1 MTEFKDT
8 QQQLSK
14 FRLRVAAAGLFVFVC
29 FGLIGF
35 RFLYLQVWN
44 HSKYSLQADENRI
57 SVAPIVPNRGIITD
71 RNGVVL
77 AKNYSAYTLE
87 ITPSKLTDTLDNTID
102 QLSTVI
108 PIDQRDRRRFKKLLE
123 DSKNFESLP
132 IRTRLTDDEVAR
144 FTAQRFRF
152 PGVEVR
158 ARLFRQYPLGP
169 TAAHVIGYIGRISQ
183 RDQDRIDDL
192 SDKNDSDPEHY
203 DPRLDANNY
212 NGTDYIGKIG
222 VEQSYETELH
232 GLTGFEEVE
241 VTAGGRPVR
250 TLSRTQA
257 TPGNNLV
264 LSLDIGLQQVA
275 EQAFAGKRG
284 ALVAIEPST
293 GDILAFVSAPS
304 FDPNSFVDGIDQ
316 QTWDEL
322 NNSPD
327 HPLLNRPLHGTYPPG
342 STYKPFM
349 ALAALTLHKRT
360 PGWGFS
366 DPGYYMFGGHR
377 FNNDVRSGQGWVDM
391 NRAIMVSNDTY
402 FFMLAHDLGVDNIA
416 NFMKP
421 LGFGQLTGIDIAGE
435 ARGILPST
443 EWKRKA
449 YRRPEQQRWYEGETI
464 SLGIGQGYNS
474 FTILQLAHATATLAD
489 NGILMKPHLVKE
501 IENPI
506 TKAQHLTVPSESGRL
521 DVKQSDIDVVKRGM
535 ENVTMNP
542 SGTAY
547 QVFKNAPYTSAGK
560 TGTAQVFSLQG
571 NKYQAHALAERLRD
585 HALFIAFAP
594 AEKPQIAVA
603 LIVENGGWG
612 AQSAGPIARRVL
624 DYWMVDRLKPGVE
637 QAAVAA
643 AASATEDASAPQ
655 IGTAPGAASAGVPAS
670 APASA
675 APASAASGAAAASA
689 AAGASAGSAVAP
701 AAAPTPV
708 KVAAGFTPLPVPV
721 TAPPPAP
728 ASAASDAAA
737 SNAAAENAA
746 SSANAP
752 RAASSA
758 KNGKAANTKS
768 RVNAAAQVSPDAP
781 DTTDAVDGGTAN
793 NAARPE
799 AASLPRHFGPGPH
812 RQRRPANAAAATL
825 APPPKPATG
834 GIDE

>member
-1 MTEFKDT
+1 MTEIKNT
-8 QQQLSK
+8 EQQLSK

-29 FGLIGF
+29 FGLIGL
-35 RFLYLQVWN
+35 RFLYLQVW
-44 HSKYSLQADENRI
+44 HFSKYSLQANENRI

-71 RNGVVL
+71 RNGIVL

-87 ITPSKLTDTLDNTID
+87 ITPSKINGTLDEVID
-102 QLSTVI
+102 ALSQVI
-108 PIDQRDRRRFKKLLE
+108 PIDSRDRRRFKKLLE

-132 IRTRLTDDEVAR
+132 IRTRLTDEEVAK

-158 ARLFRQYPLGP
+158 ARLFRQYPLGT

-183 RDQDRIDDL
+183 RDQERIDDA
-192 SDKNDSDPEHY
+192 SDANDANSDHY

-212 NGTDYIGKIG
+212 KGTDYVGKIG

-250 TLSRTQA
+250 TMSRTQA

-293 GDILAFVSAPS
+293 GDVLAFVSAPS

-316 QTWDEL
+316 QTWDAL

-360 PGWGFS
+360 PGWGFQ
-366 DPGYYMFGGHR
+366 DPGYFTFGGHTFR
-377 FNNDVRSGQGWVDM
+377 NDVRSGQGWVDM
-391 NRAIMVSNDTY
+391 NRAIVVSNDTY
-402 FFMLAHDLGVDNIA
+402 FYMLARDLGVNA
-416 NFMKP
+416 MAGFMKP
-421 LGFGQLTGIDIAGE
+421 WGFGQITGIDIAGE

-449 YRRPEQQRWYEGETI
+449 YRKPEQQRWYEGETI

-474 FTILQLAHATATLAD
+474 FTILQLAHATATLAN
-489 NGILMKPHLVKE
+489 NGVVMKPHLVRDV
-501 IENPI
+501 ENPI
-506 TKAQHLTVPSESGRL
+506 SKAIRPVVRDPSDKIAVR
-521 DVKQSDIDVVKRGM
+521 QQDIDVIKRAMGGV
-535 ENVTMNP
+535 VTN
-542 SGTAY
+542 GTAAK
-547 QVFKNAPYTSAGK
+547 VFAGASYLAAGK
-560 TGTAQVFSLQG
+560 TGTAQVYSLQG
-571 NKYQAHALAERLRD
+571 ANYHGHATAEHLRD

-594 AEKPQIAVA
+594 AENPKIALA

-612 AQSAGPIARRVL
+612 AEAAGPIARKVL
-624 DYWMVDRLKPGVE
+624 DYYLVDRMKPGAE
-637 QAAVAA
+637 AAAVAA
-643 AASATEDASAPQ
+643 AASATEDAGLPVIGGTQPPAAAALPASVANQSPAFSPSAASNPDV
-655 IGTAPGAASAGVPAS
+655 AKAASAPALPAGRPAS
-670 APASA
+670 APAAALPASA
-675 APASAASGAAAASA
+675 APARKRGQKS
-689 AAGASAGSAVAP
+689 
-701 AAAPTPV
+701 APTEP
-708 KVAAGFTPLPVPV
+708 TPTMVRG
-721 TAPPPAP
+721 
-728 ASAASDAAA
+728 
-737 SNAAAENAA
+737 NAENGVRTF
-746 SSANAP
+746 AP
-752 RAASSA
+752 
-758 KNGKAANTKS
+758 
-768 RVNAAAQVSPDAP
+768 
-781 DTTDAVDGGTAN
+781 
-793 NAARPE
+793 
-799 AASLPRHFGPGPH
+799 
-812 RQRRPANAAAATL
+812 
-825 APPPKPATG
+825 TG

>member
-1 MTEFKDT
+1 MAAEFKDT

-14 FRLRVAAAGLFVFVC
+14 FRVRVAAAGLFVFVC
-29 FGLIGF
+29 FGLIVF
-35 RFLYLQVWN
+35 RFLFLQVW
-44 HSKYSLQADENRI
+44 HYSKYSLQADENRI

-87 ITPSKLTDTLDNTID
+87 ITPSKLNDTLDNVID
-102 QLSTVI
+102 NLATVI
-108 PIDQRDRRRFKKLLE
+108 SIDARDRRRFKKLQE

-158 ARLFRQYPLGP
+158 ARLFRQYPLGE

-183 RDQDRIDDL
+183 RDQDRIDEA
-192 SDKNDSDPEHY
+192 SDQNDSDPDHY

-212 NGTDYIGKIG
+212 KGTDYIGKIG

-232 GLTGFEEVE
+232 GQTGFEEVE

-284 ALVAIEPST
+284 ALVAIEPAT
-293 GDILAFVSAPS
+293 GDVLAFVSAPS

-316 QTWDEL
+316 QTWDDL

-360 PGWGFS
+360 PSWGFQ
-366 DPGYYMFGGHR
+366 DPGYYTFGNHTFR
-377 FNNDVRSGQGWVDM
+377 NDVRAGQGWVDM
-391 NRAIMVSNDTY
+391 NRAIVVSNDTY
-402 FFMLAHDLGVDNIA
+402 FFMLAHDLGVNNIA

-421 LGFGQLTGIDIAGE
+421 WGFGQITGIDIAGE
-435 ARGILPST
+435 AKGILPST

-449 YRRPEQQRWYEGETI
+449 YRKPEQQRWYEGETI

-474 FTILQLAHATATLAD
+474 FTILQLAHAVATLAN
-489 NGILMKPHLVKE
+489 NGVLLKPHLVKE

-506 TKAQHLTVPSESGRL
+506 TKDTRLTVPKDDGRIN
-521 DVKQSDIDVVKRGM
+521 VAQSDIDVVKRAMVGV
-535 ENVTMNP
+535 VTN
-542 SGTAY
+542 GTASK
-547 QVFKNAPYTSAGK
+547 VFIGAPYQAAGK
-560 TGTAQVFSLQG
+560 TGTAQVYSLQG
-571 NKYQAHALAERLRD
+571 ANYKGHAIPENLRD

-594 AEKPQIAVA
+594 AENPKIALA

-612 AQSAGPIARRVL
+612 AEVAGPIARRVL
-624 DYWMVDRLKPGVE
+624 DYYLVDRQKPGAAA
-637 QAAVAA
+637 AAVAA
-643 AASATEDASAPQ
+643 AASATTESSAPV
-655 IGTAPGAASAGVPAS
+655 IG
-670 APASA
+670 
-675 APASAASGAAAASA
+675 
-689 AAGASAGSAVAP
+689 
-701 AAAPTPV
+701 AAPTAVEITQPAS
-708 KVAAGFTPLPVPV
+708 VAAGFTALPMPG
-721 TAPPPAP
+721 
-728 ASAASDAAA
+728 AA
-737 SNAAAENAA
+737 SNAAAASAPAAA
-746 SSANAP
+746 SEAAPTAPPGPVVATPGTKGAVSGANAGTTARATTGAGNAVAATNDASAPVVATTMLADPASAPTKTFVP
-752 RAASSA
+752 RKSGPHHPRPASDSVP
-758 KNGKAANTKS
+758 T
-768 RVNAAAQVSPDAP
+768 AAAPSRDDSIHPTSPRQPVS
-781 DTTDAVDGGTAN
+781 
-793 NAARPE
+793 
-799 AASLPRHFGPGPH
+799 
-812 RQRRPANAAAATL
+812 
-825 APPPKPATG
+825 G

>member
-8 QQQLSK
+8 QQQLTK

-35 RFLYLQVWN
+35 RFLFLQVW
-44 HSKYSLQADENRI
+44 HYSKYSLQADENRI

-87 ITPSKLTDTLDNTID
+87 ITPSKLNDSLENVIDNLATVVSID
-102 QLSTVI
+102 A
-108 PIDQRDRRRFKKLLE
+108 RDRRRFKKLQE

-183 RDQDRIDDL
+183 RDQDRIDDA
-192 SDKNDSDPEHY
+192 SDQNDSDPDHY

-212 NGTDYIGKIG
+212 KGTDYIGKIG

-232 GLTGFEEVE
+232 GQTGFEEVE

-275 EQAFAGKRG
+275 EQAFAGRRG
-284 ALVAIEPST
+284 ALVAIEPAT
-293 GDILAFVSAPS
+293 GDVLAFVSAPS

-316 QTWDEL
+316 QTWDDL

-360 PGWGFS
+360 PGWGFQ
-366 DPGYYMFGGHR
+366 DPGSYTFGGHTFR
-377 FNNDVRSGQGWVDM
+377 NDVRSGQGWVDM
-391 NRAIMVSNDTY
+391 NRAIVVSNDTY
-402 FFMLAHDLGVDNIA
+402 FYMLAHDLGVNNIA

-421 LGFGQLTGIDIAGE
+421 WGFGQITGIDISGE

-443 EWKRKA
+443 DWKRKA
-449 YRRPEQQRWYEGETI
+449 YRKPEQQRWYEGETI

-474 FTILQLAHATATLAD
+474 FTILQLAHATATLAN
-489 NGILMKPHLVKE
+489 NGVVMKPHLVRD

-506 TKAQHLTVPSESGRL
+506 TKDTRAVVRDPS
-521 DVKQSDIDVVKRGM
+521 DKIAVKQSDIDIIKRAMEGVVT
-535 ENVTMNP
+535 N
-542 SGTAY
+542 GTASKLFIGAQY
-547 QVFKNAPYTSAGK
+547 QAAGK
-560 TGTAQVFSLQG
+560 TGTAQVYSLQG
-571 NKYQAHALAERLRD
+571 ANYKGHAVAEHLRD

-594 AEKPQIAVA
+594 AEHPKIALA

-612 AQSAGPIARRVL
+612 AESAGPIARKVL
-624 DYWMVDRLKPGVE
+624 DYYLVGKNKPGI
-637 QAAVAA
+637 QAAAVAA
-643 AASATEDASAPQ
+643 AASATQDASAPEV
-655 IGTAPGAASAGVPAS
+655 GD
-670 APASA
+670 
-675 APASAASGAAAASA
+675 
-689 AAGASAGSAVAP
+689 
-701 AAAPTPV
+701 APTPQEAAQPV
-708 KVAAGFTPLPVPV
+708 KVAAGFTALPIPG
-721 TAPPPAP
+721 A
-728 ASAASDAAA
+728 ASAAHAASAPAAA
-737 SNAAAENAA
+737 SAATTTGASAAVAA
-746 SSANAP
+746 STSVATKKPAP
-752 RAASSA
+752 RKSGAPHQPRPASEPA
-758 KNGKAANTKS
+758 PIAVAPS
-768 RVNAAAQVSPDAP
+768 RD
-781 DTTDAVDGGTAN
+781 DAVQAT
-793 NAARPE
+793 
-799 AASLPRHFGPGPH
+799 SPRQPV
-812 RQRRPANAAAATL
+812 A
-825 APPPKPATG
+825 G

>member
-1 MTEFKDT
+1 MTEIKNT
-8 QQQLSK
+8 EQQLSK

-29 FGLIGF
+29 FGLIGL
-35 RFLYLQVWN
+35 RFLYLQVW
-44 HSKYSLQADENRI
+44 HFSKYSLQANENRI

-87 ITPSKLTDTLDNTID
+87 ITRSKINGTLDETID
-102 QLSTVI
+102 ELSQVI
-108 PIDQRDRRRFKKLLE
+108 PIDARDRRRFKKLLE

-132 IRTRLTDDEVAR
+132 IRTRLTDEEVAK

-158 ARLFRQYPLGP
+158 ARLFRQYPLGT

-183 RDQDRIDDL
+183 RDQERIDDA
-192 SDKNDSDPEHY
+192 SDANDESSDHY

-212 NGTDYIGKIG
+212 KGTDYVGKIG

-250 TLSRTQA
+250 TMSRTQA
-257 TPGNNLV
+257 TPGNNLQ

-293 GDILAFVSAPS
+293 GDVLAFVSAPS

-316 QTWDEL
+316 QTWDAL

-360 PGWGFS
+360 PGWGFQ
-366 DPGYYMFGGHR
+366 DPGYFTFGGHTFR
-377 FNNDVRSGQGWVDM
+377 NDVRSGQGWVDM
-391 NRAIMVSNDTY
+391 NRAIVVSNDTY
-402 FFMLAHDLGVDNIA
+402 FYMLARDLGVNA
-416 NFMKP
+416 MAGFMKP
-421 LGFGQLTGIDIAGE
+421 WGFGQITGIDIAGE

-449 YRRPEQQRWYEGETI
+449 YRKPEQQRWYEGETI

-474 FTILQLAHATATLAD
+474 FTILQLAHATATLAN
-489 NGILMKPHLVKE
+489 NGVVMKPHLVRD

-506 TKAQHLTVPSESGRL
+506 SKATRPVVRDPSDKIAVQQK
-521 DVKQSDIDVVKRGM
+521 DVDFIKRAMEGVVT
-535 ENVTMNP
+535 N
-542 SGTAY
+542 GTAAK
-547 QVFKNAPYTSAGK
+547 VFAGAPYLAAGK
-560 TGTAQVFSLQG
+560 TGTAQVYSLQG
-571 NKYQAHALAERLRD
+571 ANYKGHALAEHLRD

-594 AEKPQIAVA
+594 AEQPKIALA

-612 AQSAGPIARRVL
+612 AESAGPIARKVL
-624 DYWMVDRLKPGVE
+624 DYYLVDRLKPGAE
-637 QAAVAA
+637 AAAVAA
-643 AASATEDASAPQ
+643 AASATTDAGLPTIGGTQPPAAIALPASVANSSPAFSPQAASNPAVAKAASAP
-655 IGTAPGAASAGVPAS
+655 ALPAS
-670 APASA
+670 APKTS
-675 APASAASGAAAASA
+675 
-689 AAGASAGSAVAP
+689 
-701 AAAPTPV
+701 
-708 KVAAGFTPLPVPV
+708 K
-721 TAPPPAP
+721 
-728 ASAASDAAA
+728 
-737 SNAAAENAA
+737 
-746 SSANAP
+746 P
-752 RAASSA
+752 RAASA
-758 KNGKAANTKS
+758 TP
-768 RVNAAAQVSPDAP
+768 AAALPASAP
-781 DTTDAVDGGTAN
+781 GRTPAPKKRPTEPTPSMVRGNENDGV
-793 NAARPE
+793 RV
-799 AASLPRHFGPGPH
+799 
-812 RQRRPANAAAATL
+812 L
-825 APPPKPATG
+825 APSG

>member
-1 MTEFKDT
+1 MAAEFKDT

-29 FGLIGF
+29 FGLIVF
-35 RFLYLQVWN
+35 RFLFLQVW
-44 HSKYSLQADENRI
+44 HYSKYSLQADENRI
-57 SVAPIVPNRGIITD
+57 SVAPIVPNRGVITD

-87 ITPSKLTDTLDNTID
+87 ITPSKLNDTLDNVID
-102 QLSTVI
+102 NLATVI
-108 PIDQRDRRRFKKLLE
+108 SIDARDRRRFKKLQE

-183 RDQDRIDDL
+183 HDQDKIDEV
-192 SDKNDSDPEHY
+192 SDQNDSDPDHY

-212 NGTDYIGKIG
+212 KGTDYIGKIG

-232 GLTGFEEVE
+232 GQTGFEEVE

-257 TPGNNLV
+257 TPGNNVV

-293 GDILAFVSAPS
+293 GDVLAFVSAPS

-316 QTWDEL
+316 QTWDDL

-349 ALAALTLHKRT
+349 ALAALALHKRT
-360 PGWGFS
+360 PSWGFQ
-366 DPGYYMFGGHR
+366 DPGYYTFGNHTFR
-377 FNNDVRSGQGWVDM
+377 NDVRSGQGWIDL
-391 NRAIMVSNDTY
+391 NRAIVVSNDTY
-402 FFMLAHDLGVDNIA
+402 FFMLAHDLGVNAIA

-421 LGFGQLTGIDIAGE
+421 WGFGQITGIDIAGE
-435 ARGILPST
+435 AKGILPST

-449 YRRPEQQRWYEGETI
+449 YHKPEQQRWYEGETI

-474 FTILQLAHATATLAD
+474 FTILQLAHAVATLAN
-489 NGILMKPHLVKE
+489 NGVVLKPHLAKE

-506 TKAQHLTVPSESGRL
+506 TKDSRLTVPKDDGRI
-521 DVKQSDIDVVKRGM
+521 DVPQTDIDIVKRAMVGVV
-535 ENVTMNP
+535 N
-542 SGTAY
+542 SGTAAK
-547 QVFKNAPYTSAGK
+547 VFIGAPYQAAGK
-560 TGTAQVFSLQG
+560 TGTAQVYSLQG
-571 NKYQAHALAERLRD
+571 ANYKGHAIPERLRD

-594 AEKPQIAVA
+594 ADNPKIALA

-612 AQSAGPIARRVL
+612 AEVAGPIARRVL
-624 DYWMVDRLKPGVE
+624 DYYLLDRQKPGAE
-637 QAAVAA
+637 AAAVAA
-643 AASATEDASAPQ
+643 AASATQDASAPV
-655 IGTAPGAASAGVPAS
+655 IGAPPAASGAS
-670 APASA
+670 AASPASA
-675 APASAASGAAAASA
+675 APAVPAAPMASAVEVSQPVTIAAGFTALPMPGASSPAAASA
-689 AAGASAGSAVAP
+689 ASGVVPASPASGGASVLPAAPVGPTVVAP
-701 AAAPTPV
+701 AAS
-708 KVAAGFTPLPVPV
+708 AAA
-721 TAPPPAP
+721 TATP
-728 ASAASDAAA
+728 ASAPAKALTSRKSAPHRPRPASEPGPTAAA
-737 SNAAAENAA
+737 PSRDDSIQPA
-746 SSANAP
+746 SP
-752 RAASSA
+752 R
-758 KNGKAANTKS
+758 
-768 RVNAAAQVSPDAP
+768 QPVS
-781 DTTDAVDGGTAN
+781 
-793 NAARPE
+793 
-799 AASLPRHFGPGPH
+799 
-812 RQRRPANAAAATL
+812 
-825 APPPKPATG
+825 G

>member
-8 QQQLSK
+8 QQQLTK
-14 FRLRVAAAGLFVFVC
+14 YRLRVAAAGLFVFVC
-29 FGLIGF
+29 FGLIAF

-108 PIDQRDRRRFKKLLE
+108 PIDARDRRRFKKLLE

-183 RDQDRIDDL
+183 RDQERIDDL

-264 LSLDIGLQQVA
+264 LSIDIGLQQVA

-402 FFMLAHDLGVDNIA
+402 FFMLAHDLGVDAIA

-449 YRRPEQQRWYEGETI
+449 YRKPEQQRWYEGETI

-489 NGILMKPHLVKE
+489 NGVLMKPHLVKE

-506 TKAQHLTVPSESGRL
+506 TKEEHLTVPSESGRL
-521 DVKQSDIDVVKRGM
+521 DVKQADIDVVKRGM

-547 QVFKNAPYTSAGK
+547 KLFQTAPYTSAGK
-560 TGTAQVFSLQG
+560 TGTAQVYSLQG
-571 NKYQAHALAERLRD
+571 AKYQAHAVAEHLRD
-585 HALFIAFAP
+585 HALFTAFAP
-594 AEKPQIAVA
+594 VDKPQIALA

-624 DYWMVDRLKPGVE
+624 DYWLVDRLKPGAQ

-643 AASATEDASAPQ
+643 AASATQDASAPV
-655 IGTAPGAASAGVPAS
+655 IGEPPQAASA
-670 APASA
+670 A
-675 APASAASGAAAASA
+675 APASAASASA
-689 AAGASAGSAVAP
+689 ASGAPAGAAP
-701 AAAPTPV
+701 APQPMV
-708 KVAAGFTPLPVPV
+708 KVAAGFTPLPIPG
-721 TAPPPAP
+721 A
-728 ASAASDAAA
+728 ASAAEAASAAA
-737 SNAAAENAA
+737 SAAEAASAPNATPTAPSNAAPGNA
-746 SSANAP
+746 
-752 RAASSA
+752 
-758 KNGKAANTKS
+758 KAAKPGQPH
-768 RVNAAAQVSPDAP
+768 AALEAP
-781 DTTDAVDGGTAN
+781 TDAVNGDTSVAGDDTPAQ
-793 NAARPE
+793 RPA

-812 RQRRPANAAAATL
+812 RPRRPASAPEAATL

>member
-1 MTEFKDT
+1 MAAEFKDT

-29 FGLIGF
+29 FGLIVF
-35 RFLYLQVWN
+35 RFLFLQVW
-44 HSKYSLQADENRI
+44 HYSKYSLQADENRI

-87 ITPSKLTDTLDNTID
+87 ITPSKLNDTLDNVIDNLATVITID
-102 QLSTVI
+102 A
-108 PIDQRDRRRFKKLLE
+108 RDRRNFKKLQE

-158 ARLFRQYPLGP
+158 ARLFRQYPLGA

-183 RDQDRIDDL
+183 RDQDRIDEA
-192 SDKNDSDPEHY
+192 SDENDKDPDHY

-212 NGTDYIGKIG
+212 KGTDYIGKIG

-232 GLTGFEEVE
+232 GQTGFEEVE

-284 ALVAIEPST
+284 ALVAIEPAT
-293 GDILAFVSAPS
+293 GDVLAFVSAPS

-316 QTWDEL
+316 QTWDDL

-360 PGWGFS
+360 PSWGFQ
-366 DPGYYMFGGHR
+366 DPGSYTFGGHTFR
-377 FNNDVRSGQGWVDM
+377 NDVRSGQGWIDL
-391 NRAIMVSNDTY
+391 NRAIVVSNDTY
-402 FFMLAHDLGVDNIA
+402 FFMLAHDLGVNAIA
-416 NFMKP
+416 GFMKP
-421 LGFGQLTGIDIAGE
+421 WGFGQITGIDIAGE
-435 ARGILPST
+435 AKGILPST

-449 YRRPEQQRWYEGETI
+449 YRKPEQQRWYEGETI

-474 FTILQLAHATATLAD
+474 FTILQLAHAVATLAN
-489 NGILMKPHLVKE
+489 NGVVLKPHLVKE
-501 IENPI
+501 VENPI
-506 TKAQHLTVPSESGRL
+506 SKDTRLTVPKDDGRIN
-521 DVKQSDIDVVKRGM
+521 VPQADIDIVKRAMVGV
-535 ENVTMNP
+535 VT
-542 SGTAY
+542 SGTASK
-547 QVFKNAPYTSAGK
+547 VFIGAPYQAAGK
-560 TGTAQVFSLQG
+560 TGTAQVYSLQG
-571 NKYQAHALAERLRD
+571 ANYKGHAIPENLRD

-594 AEKPQIAVA
+594 ADNPKIALA

-612 AQSAGPIARRVL
+612 AEVAGPIARHVL
-624 DYWMVDRLKPGVE
+624 DYYLIDRQKPGAE
-637 QAAVAA
+637 AAAVAA
-643 AASATEDASAPQ
+643 AASATADASAPV
-655 IGTAPGAASAGVPAS
+655 IG
-670 APASA
+670 
-675 APASAASGAAAASA
+675 
-689 AAGASAGSAVAP
+689 
-701 AAAPTPV
+701 AAPTSVEIMQPAS
-708 KVAAGFTPLPVPV
+708 VAAGFTPLPIPGAASNAAGAS
-721 TAPPPAP
+721 APSA
-728 ASAASDAAA
+728 ASAASDVAPAAPGGPVVATPTDKERAKPVAATAADASAPFVATKMLDDPASAPAKTPVPRKSGPRHPRPASDPAPSAAA
-737 SNAAAENAA
+737 PSRDD
-746 SSANAP
+746 SIQPTSP
-752 RAASSA
+752 RQPVA
-758 KNGKAANTKS
+758 
-768 RVNAAAQVSPDAP
+768 
-781 DTTDAVDGGTAN
+781 
-793 NAARPE
+793 
-799 AASLPRHFGPGPH
+799 
-812 RQRRPANAAAATL
+812 
-825 APPPKPATG
+825 G

>member
-8 QQQLSK
+8 QQQLTK
-14 FRLRVAAAGLFVFVC
+14 FRLRVAAAGVFVFVC
-29 FGLIGF
+29 FGLIAF
-35 RFLYLQVWN
+35 RFLWLQVWN
-44 HSKYSLQADENRI
+44 HNKYSLQADENRI

-102 QLSTVI
+102 ELSTVI
-108 PIDQRDRRRFKKLLE
+108 PIDARDRRRFKKLLE

-132 IRTRLTDDEVAR
+132 IRTRLTDEEVSR

-158 ARLFRQYPLGP
+158 ARLFRQYPLGT

-183 RDQDRIDDL
+183 RDQERIDDM
-192 SDKNDSDPEHY
+192 SDKNDEDPEHY
-203 DPRLDANNY
+203 DPRVDANNY
-212 NGTDYIGKIG
+212 KGTDYIGKIG

-250 TLSRTQA
+250 TLKRTQA

-316 QTWDEL
+316 QTWDAL

-366 DPGYYMFGGHR
+366 DPGFYMFGGHR

-391 NRAIMVSNDTY
+391 NKAIMVSNDTY

-521 DVKQSDIDVVKRGM
+521 NVKQSDIDVVKRGM
-535 ENVTMNP
+535 EGVTMNP

-547 QVFKNAPYTSAGK
+547 AVFRNAPYTSAGK

-571 NKYQAHALAERLRD
+571 GKYQAHALAEHLRD

-624 DYWMVDRLKPGVE
+624 DYWLVDRLKPGVE
-637 QAAVAA
+637 QAAVAD
-643 AASATEDASAPQ
+643 AASATQDASAPT
-655 IGTAPGAASAGVPAS
+655 IGGAPQASSVGAGTP
-670 APASA
+670 
-675 APASAASGAAAASA
+675 
-689 AAGASAGSAVAP
+689 
-701 AAAPTPV
+701 PV
-708 KVAAGFTPLPVPV
+708 KVAAGFTPLPIPG
-721 TAPPPAP
+721 A
-728 ASAASDAAA
+728 ASAASAAAA
-737 SNAAAENAA
+737 SAAAAA
-746 SSANAP
+746 SEAAAATATSGASAATVPGAAPARAGAARPASASAREKTHKASAEPPAPEAP
-752 RAASSA
+752 RGTNAVNGGTTTATPGTAASDDE
-758 KNGKAANTKS
+758 
-768 RVNAAAQVSPDAP
+768 AAAQ
-781 DTTDAVDGGTAN
+781 
-793 NAARPE
+793 RPA
-799 AASLPRHFGPGPH
+799 AASLPRRFGPGPH
-812 RQRRPANAAAATL
+812 RPRRPASAPDAATL
-825 APPPKPATG
+825 APPPRPATG

>member
-35 RFLYLQVWN
+35 RFLFLQVW
-44 HSKYSLQADENRI
+44 HYSKYSLQADENRI

-87 ITPSKLTDTLDNTID
+87 ITPSKLNDSLENVIDNLATVVSID
-102 QLSTVI
+102 A
-108 PIDQRDRRRFKKLLE
+108 RDRRRFKKLQE

-183 RDQDRIDDL
+183 RDQERIDDA
-192 SDKNDSDPEHY
+192 SDQNDSDPDHY

-212 NGTDYIGKIG
+212 KGTDYIGKIG

-232 GLTGFEEVE
+232 GQTGFEEVE

-275 EQAFAGKRG
+275 EQAFAGRRG

-293 GDILAFVSAPS
+293 GDVLAFVSAPS

-316 QTWDEL
+316 QTWDDL

-360 PGWGFS
+360 PGWGFQ
-366 DPGYYMFGGHR
+366 DPGSYTFGGHTFR
-377 FNNDVRSGQGWVDM
+377 NDVRSGQGWVDM
-391 NRAIMVSNDTY
+391 NRAIVVSNDTY
-402 FFMLAHDLGVDNIA
+402 FYMLAHDLGVNNIA

-421 LGFGQLTGIDIAGE
+421 WGFGQITGIDIAGE
-435 ARGILPST
+435 AKGILPST

-449 YRRPEQQRWYEGETI
+449 YRKPEQQKWYEGETI

-474 FTILQLAHATATLAD
+474 FTILQLAHAVATLAN
-489 NGILMKPHLVKE
+489 NGVVMKPHLVRD

-506 TKAQHLTVPSESGRL
+506 TKDTRAVVRAPSDKI
-521 DVKQSDIDVVKRGM
+521 DVKQSDIDVIKRAM
-535 ENVTMNP
+535 EGVITN
-542 SGTAY
+542 GTASKLFIGAQY
-547 QVFKNAPYTSAGK
+547 QAAGK
-560 TGTAQVFSLQG
+560 TGTAQVYSLQG
-571 NKYQAHALAERLRD
+571 ANYKGHAIAEHLRD

-594 AEKPQIAVA
+594 VEQPKIALA

-612 AQSAGPIARRVL
+612 AEAAGPIARRVL
-624 DYWMVDRLKPGVE
+624 DYYLVDRNKPGVQ
-637 QAAVAA
+637 QAAIVA
-643 AASATEDASAPQ
+643 AASATEATSEPVIGAPPEPVAANGQLQPIAVAAGFTALPMPAGAVKPQAASAPD
-655 IGTAPGAASAGVPAS
+655 
-670 APASA
+670 
-675 APASAASGAAAASA
+675 AASGVAASDTAAASTPVAASA
-689 AAGASAGSAVAP
+689 AAAPRVASGAKSA
-701 AAAPTPV
+701 
-708 KVAAGFTPLPVPV
+708 KAGK
-721 TAPPPAP
+721 TA
-728 ASAASDAAA
+728 
-737 SNAAAENAA
+737 
-746 SSANAP
+746 
-752 RAASSA
+752 RAASSTE
-758 KNGKAANTKS
+758 AAT
-768 RVNAAAQVSPDAP
+768 AAAPVKASDA
-781 DTTDAVDGGTAN
+781 
-793 NAARPE
+793 
-799 AASLPRHFGPGPH
+799 
-812 RQRRPANAAAATL
+812 QRPAPRKNRPASAPVVA
-825 APPPKPATG
+825 APPRQNETQNVPRGPVTG

>member
-1 MTEFKDT
+1 
-8 QQQLSK
+8 
-14 FRLRVAAAGLFVFVC
+14 VFVC

-35 RFLYLQVWN
+35 RFLFLQVW
-44 HSKYSLQADENRI
+44 HYSKYSLQADENRI

-87 ITPSKLTDTLDNTID
+87 LTPSKLNDSLENVIDNLATVVSID
-102 QLSTVI
+102 A
-108 PIDQRDRRRFKKLLE
+108 RDRRRFKKLQE

-183 RDQDRIDDL
+183 HDQDRIDDA
-192 SDKNDSDPEHY
+192 SDQNDSDPDHY

-212 NGTDYIGKIG
+212 KGTDYIGKIG

-232 GLTGFEEVE
+232 GQTGFEEVE

-275 EQAFAGKRG
+275 EQAFAGRRG

-293 GDILAFVSAPS
+293 GDVLAFVSAPS

-360 PGWGFS
+360 PSWGFQ
-366 DPGYYMFGGHR
+366 DPGSYTFGGHTFR
-377 FNNDVRSGQGWVDM
+377 NDVRSGQGWIDM
-391 NRAIMVSNDTY
+391 NRAIVVSNDTY
-402 FFMLAHDLGVDNIA
+402 FYMLAHDLGVNNIA

-421 LGFGQLTGIDIAGE
+421 WGFGQITGIDISGE

-449 YRRPEQQRWYEGETI
+449 YRKPEQQRWYEGETI

-474 FTILQLAHATATLAD
+474 FTILQLAHATATLAN
-489 NGILMKPHLVKE
+489 NGIVMKPHLVRD

-506 TKAQHLTVPSESGRL
+506 TKETHAVVREPS
-521 DVKQSDIDVVKRGM
+521 DKIAVKQSDIDIIKRAMEGVVT
-535 ENVTMNP
+535 N
-542 SGTAY
+542 GTASRL
-547 QVFKNAPYTSAGK
+547 FIGAPYQAAGK
-560 TGTAQVFSLQG
+560 TGTAQVYSLQG
-571 NKYQAHALAERLRD
+571 ANYKGHAIAERLRD

-594 AEKPQIAVA
+594 AEQPKIALA

-612 AQSAGPIARRVL
+612 AESAGPIARKVL
-624 DYWMVDRLKPGVE
+624 DYYLVGKTKPGAE
-637 QAAVAA
+637 AAAVAA
-643 AASATEDASAPQ
+643 AASATQDASAPQ
-655 IGTAPGAASAGVPAS
+655 VGDAPPQQEGAQPVRIAAGFTALPMPGAASATA
-670 APASA
+670 
-675 APASAASGAAAASA
+675 AAAASA
-689 AAGASAGSAVAP
+689 ASAANPASAP
-701 AAAPTPV
+701 AAASAA
-708 KVAAGFTPLPVPV
+708 VATGAS
-721 TAPPPAP
+721 APAP
-728 ASAASDAAA
+728 ASA
-737 SNAAAENAA
+737 
-746 SSANAP
+746 SATAKKPAPRKSGAPRTP
-752 RAASSA
+752 RAASESA
-758 KNGKAANTKS
+758 PS
-768 RVNAAAQVSPDAP
+768 
-781 DTTDAVDGGTAN
+781 
-793 NAARPE
+793 
-799 AASLPRHFGPGPH
+799 
-812 RQRRPANAAAATL
+812 AATPSRDDAMQA
-825 APPPKPATG
+825 APPRQPVAG

>member
-1 MTEFKDT
+1 MTEIKNT
-8 QQQLSK
+8 EQQLSK

-29 FGLIGF
+29 FGLIGL
-35 RFLYLQVWN
+35 RFLYLQVW
-44 HSKYSLQADENRI
+44 HFSKYSLQANENRI

-87 ITPSKLTDTLDNTID
+87 ITRSKINGTLDETID
-102 QLSTVI
+102 ELSQVI
-108 PIDQRDRRRFKKLLE
+108 PIDARDRRRFKKLLE

-132 IRTRLTDDEVAR
+132 IRTRLTDEEVAK

-158 ARLFRQYPLGP
+158 ARLFRQYPLGT

-183 RDQDRIDDL
+183 RDQERIDDA
-192 SDKNDSDPEHY
+192 SDANDESSDHY

-212 NGTDYIGKIG
+212 KGTDYVGKIG

-250 TLSRTQA
+250 TMSRTQA
-257 TPGNNLV
+257 TPGNNLQ

-293 GDILAFVSAPS
+293 GDVLAFVSAPS

-316 QTWDEL
+316 QTWDAL

-360 PGWGFS
+360 PGWGFQ
-366 DPGYYMFGGHR
+366 DPGYFTFGGHTFR
-377 FNNDVRSGQGWVDM
+377 NDVRSGQGWVDM
-391 NRAIMVSNDTY
+391 NRAIVVSNDTY
-402 FFMLAHDLGVDNIA
+402 FYMLARDLGVNA
-416 NFMKP
+416 MAGFMKP
-421 LGFGQLTGIDIAGE
+421 WGFGQITGIDIAGE

-449 YRRPEQQRWYEGETI
+449 YRKPEQQRWYEGETI

-474 FTILQLAHATATLAD
+474 FTILQLAHATATLAN
-489 NGILMKPHLVKE
+489 NGVVMKPHLVRD

-506 TKAQHLTVPSESGRL
+506 SKATRPVVRDPSDKIAVQQK
-521 DVKQSDIDVVKRGM
+521 DVDFIKRAMEGVVT
-535 ENVTMNP
+535 N
-542 SGTAY
+542 GTAAK
-547 QVFKNAPYTSAGK
+547 VFAGAPYLAAGK
-560 TGTAQVFSLQG
+560 TGTAQVYSLQG
-571 NKYQAHALAERLRD
+571 ANYKGHALAEHLRD

-594 AEKPQIAVA
+594 AEQPKIALA

-612 AQSAGPIARRVL
+612 AESAGPIARKVL
-624 DYWMVDRLKPGVE
+624 DYYLVDRLKPGAE
-637 QAAVAA
+637 AAAVAA
-643 AASATEDASAPQ
+643 AASATTDAGLPTIGGTQPPAAIALPASVANSSPAFSPQAASNPEVAKAASAP
-655 IGTAPGAASAGVPAS
+655 ALPAS
-670 APASA
+670 APKTS
-675 APASAASGAAAASA
+675 
-689 AAGASAGSAVAP
+689 
-701 AAAPTPV
+701 
-708 KVAAGFTPLPVPV
+708 K
-721 TAPPPAP
+721 
-728 ASAASDAAA
+728 
-737 SNAAAENAA
+737 
-746 SSANAP
+746 P

-758 KNGKAANTKS
+758 PAAP
-768 RVNAAAQVSPDAP
+768 AAALPASTPGRTPTPKKRPTEPTPSMVRGNEN
-781 DTTDAVDGGTAN
+781 DGV
-793 NAARPE
+793 RV
-799 AASLPRHFGPGPH
+799 
-812 RQRRPANAAAATL
+812 L
-825 APPPKPATG
+825 APSG

>member
-8 QQQLSK
+8 QQQLTK

-35 RFLYLQVWN
+35 RFLFLQVW
-44 HSKYSLQADENRI
+44 HYSKYSLQADENRI

-87 ITPSKLTDTLDNTID
+87 ITPSKLNDTLDNVVDNLATVVSID
-102 QLSTVI
+102 A
-108 PIDQRDRRRFKKLLE
+108 RDRRRFKKLQE

-183 RDQDRIDDL
+183 RDQDRIDDA
-192 SDKNDSDPEHY
+192 SDQNDSDPDHY

-212 NGTDYIGKIG
+212 KGTDYIGKIG

-232 GLTGFEEVE
+232 GQTGFEEVE

-275 EQAFAGKRG
+275 EQAFAGRRG

-293 GDILAFVSAPS
+293 GDVLAFVSAPS

-349 ALAALTLHKRT
+349 ALAALSLHKRT
-360 PGWGFS
+360 PSWGFQ
-366 DPGYYMFGGHR
+366 DPGYYTFGGHTFR
-377 FNNDVRSGQGWVDM
+377 NDVRSGQGWVDM
-391 NRAIMVSNDTY
+391 NRAIVVSNDTY
-402 FFMLAHDLGVDNIA
+402 FYMLAHDLGVNNIA

-421 LGFGQLTGIDIAGE
+421 WGFGQITGIDIAGE
-435 ARGILPST
+435 AKGILPST
-443 EWKRKA
+443 DWKRHA
-449 YRRPEQQRWYEGETI
+449 YRRPEQQKWYEGETV

-474 FTILQLAHATATLAD
+474 FTILQLAHATATLAN
-489 NGILMKPHLVKE
+489 NGVVMKPHLVRD

-506 TKAQHLTVPSESGRL
+506 TKDTRPVVRDPS
-521 DVKQSDIDVVKRGM
+521 DKIAVKQQDIDFIKHAMEGVVT
-535 ENVTMNP
+535 N
-542 SGTAY
+542 GTAAKVFAGAAY
-547 QVFKNAPYTSAGK
+547 QAAGK
-560 TGTAQVFSLQG
+560 TGTAQVYSLQG
-571 NKYQAHALAERLRD
+571 ANYKGHAIAENLRD

-594 AEKPQIAVA
+594 VEQPKIALA

-612 AQSAGPIARRVL
+612 AEAAGPIARRVL
-624 DYWMVDRLKPGVE
+624 DYYLVGKNKPGVVE
-637 QAAVAA
+637 AAVAA
-643 AASATEDASAPQ
+643 AASNTAEASAPQ
-655 IGTAPGAASAGVPAS
+655 VGETPTQHEGAQPLRIAAGFKALPVPGAAAAVAASGASAAVAASDSNGASVPVAASAGAAATVPAS
-670 APASA
+670 APAA
-675 APASAASGAAAASA
+675 ASAGAARAASA
-689 AAGASAGSAVAP
+689 AR
-701 AAAPTPV
+701 
-708 KVAAGFTPLPVPV
+708 
-721 TAPPPAP
+721 P
-728 ASAASDAAA
+728 ASASAAA
-737 SNAAAENAA
+737 KQSA
-746 SSANAP
+746 SRTSGAP
-752 RAASSA
+752 H
-758 KNGKAANTKS
+758 K
-768 RVNAAAQVSPDAP
+768 P
-781 DTTDAVDGGTAN
+781 
-793 NAARPE
+793 
-799 AASLPRHFGPGPH
+799 
-812 RQRRPANAAAATL
+812 RPASEPAPSVAAPSRENSVQGAS
-825 APPPKPATG
+825 PRQPATS

>member
-1 MTEFKDT
+1 MAAEFKDT

-29 FGLIGF
+29 FGLIVF
-35 RFLYLQVWN
+35 RFLFLQVW
-44 HSKYSLQADENRI
+44 HYSKYSLQADENRI

-87 ITPSKLTDTLDNTID
+87 ITPSKLNDTLDNVIDNLATVITID
-102 QLSTVI
+102 A
-108 PIDQRDRRRFKKLLE
+108 RDRRNFKKLQE

-183 RDQDRIDDL
+183 RDQDRIDEA
-192 SDKNDSDPEHY
+192 SDENDKDPDHY

-212 NGTDYIGKIG
+212 KGTDYIGKIG

-232 GLTGFEEVE
+232 GQTGFEEVE

-284 ALVAIEPST
+284 ALVAIEPAT
-293 GDILAFVSAPS
+293 GDVLAFVSAPS

-360 PGWGFS
+360 PSWGFQ
-366 DPGYYMFGGHR
+366 DPGSYTFGGHTFR
-377 FNNDVRSGQGWVDM
+377 NDVRSGQGWIDL
-391 NRAIMVSNDTY
+391 NRAIVVSNDTY
-402 FFMLAHDLGVDNIA
+402 FFMLAHDLGVNAIA
-416 NFMKP
+416 GFMKP
-421 LGFGQLTGIDIAGE
+421 WGFGQITGIDIAGE
-435 ARGILPST
+435 AKGILPST

-449 YRRPEQQRWYEGETI
+449 YRKPEQQRWYEGETI

-474 FTILQLAHATATLAD
+474 FTILQLAHAVATLA
-489 NGILMKPHLVKE
+489 NNAVVLKPHLVKE
-501 IENPI
+501 VENPI
-506 TKAQHLTVPSESGRL
+506 TKDTRLTVPKDDGRI
-521 DVKQSDIDVVKRGM
+521 DVPQADIDIVKRAMVGV
-535 ENVTMNP
+535 VT
-542 SGTAY
+542 SGTAAK
-547 QVFKNAPYTSAGK
+547 VFIGAPYQAAGK
-560 TGTAQVFSLQG
+560 TGTAQVYSLQG
-571 NKYQAHALAERLRD
+571 ANYKGHAIPENLRD

-594 AEKPQIAVA
+594 ADNPKIALA

-612 AQSAGPIARRVL
+612 AEVAGPIARHVL
-624 DYWMVDRLKPGVE
+624 DYYLVDRQKPGAE
-637 QAAVAA
+637 AAAVAA
-643 AASATEDASAPQ
+643 AASATADASAPV
-655 IGTAPGAASAGVPAS
+655 IG
-670 APASA
+670 
-675 APASAASGAAAASA
+675 
-689 AAGASAGSAVAP
+689 
-701 AAAPTPV
+701 AAPTAVEIMQPAS
-708 KVAAGFTPLPVPV
+708 VAAGFTPLPIPGAASNAAGAS
-721 TAPPPAP
+721 APSA
-728 ASAASDAAA
+728 ASAASDVAPAAPAAPGGPVVATPTDKGGAKPVAATAADA
-737 SNAAAENAA
+737 SAPFVATTMLDDPA
-746 SSANAP
+746 STPAKTPAPRKSGPRHPLPASEPAP
-752 RAASSA
+752 RAAA
-758 KNGKAANTKS
+758 PS
-768 RVNAAAQVSPDAP
+768 RDDSIQPTSPRPPVS
-781 DTTDAVDGGTAN
+781 
-793 NAARPE
+793 
-799 AASLPRHFGPGPH
+799 
-812 RQRRPANAAAATL
+812 
-825 APPPKPATG
+825 G

>member
-1 MTEFKDT
+1 MTEIKNT
-8 QQQLSK
+8 EQQLSK

-29 FGLIGF
+29 FGLIGL
-35 RFLYLQVWN
+35 RFLYLQVW
-44 HSKYSLQADENRI
+44 HFSKYSLQANENRI

-87 ITPSKLTDTLDNTID
+87 ITRSKINGTLDETID
-102 QLSTVI
+102 ELSQVI
-108 PIDQRDRRRFKKLLE
+108 PIDARDRRRFKKLLE

-132 IRTRLTDDEVAR
+132 IRTRLTDEEVAK

-158 ARLFRQYPLGP
+158 ARLFRQYPLGT

-183 RDQDRIDDL
+183 RDQERIDDA
-192 SDKNDSDPEHY
+192 SDANDESSDHY

-212 NGTDYIGKIG
+212 AGTDYVGKIG

-250 TLSRTQA
+250 TMSRTQA
-257 TPGNNLV
+257 TPGNNLQ

-293 GDILAFVSAPS
+293 GDVLAFVSAPS

-316 QTWDEL
+316 QTWDAL

-360 PGWGFS
+360 PGWGFQ
-366 DPGYYMFGGHR
+366 DPGYFTFGGHTFR
-377 FNNDVRSGQGWVDM
+377 NDVRSGQGWVDM
-391 NRAIMVSNDTY
+391 NRAIVVSNDTY
-402 FFMLAHDLGVDNIA
+402 FYMLARDLGVNA
-416 NFMKP
+416 MAGFMKP
-421 LGFGQLTGIDIAGE
+421 WGFGQITGIDIAGE

-449 YRRPEQQRWYEGETI
+449 YRKPEQQRWYEGETI

-474 FTILQLAHATATLAD
+474 FTILQLAHATATLAN
-489 NGILMKPHLVKE
+489 NGVVMKPHLVRD

-506 TKAQHLTVPSESGRL
+506 SKATRAVVRDPSDKIPVQQK
-521 DVKQSDIDVVKRGM
+521 DVDFIKRAMEGVVT
-535 ENVTMNP
+535 N
-542 SGTAY
+542 GTAAK
-547 QVFKNAPYTSAGK
+547 VFAGAPYLAAGK
-560 TGTAQVFSLQG
+560 TGTAQVYSLQG
-571 NKYQAHALAERLRD
+571 ANYKGHALAEHLRD

-594 AEKPQIAVA
+594 AEQPKIALA

-612 AQSAGPIARRVL
+612 AESAGPIARKVL
-624 DYWMVDRLKPGVE
+624 DYYLIDRMKPGA
-637 QAAVAA
+637 QAAAVAA
-643 AASATEDASAPQ
+643 AASATEDTGLPMIGGTQSPAAVALPASVANSSPAFSPQ
-655 IGTAPGAASAGVPAS
+655 AASNPN
-670 APASA
+670 
-675 APASAASGAAAASA
+675 
-689 AAGASAGSAVAP
+689 VAK
-701 AAAPTPV
+701 A
-708 KVAAGFTPLPVPV
+708 V
-721 TAPPPAP
+721 TAPPLA
-728 ASAASDAAA
+728 ASAPKAST
-737 SNAAAENAA
+737 
-746 SSANAP
+746 P
-752 RAASSA
+752 RAAS
-758 KNGKAANTKS
+758 TPP
-768 RVNAAAQVSPDAP
+768 AAALPASTPGRTPAP
-781 DTTDAVDGGTAN
+781 KK
-793 NAARPE
+793 
-799 AASLPRHFGPGPH
+799 
-812 RQRRPANAAAATL
+812 RPAEPTPTMVRGNENDGVRVL
-825 APPPKPATG
+825 APSG

>member
-8 QQQLSK
+8 QQQLTK
-14 FRLRVAAAGLFVFVC
+14 FRLRVAAAGVFVFIC

-35 RFLYLQVWN
+35 RFLFLQVW
-44 HSKYSLQADENRI
+44 HYSKYSLQADENRI

-87 ITPSKLTDTLDNTID
+87 ITPSKLDDTLENVID
-102 QLSTVI
+102 KLATVVS
-108 PIDQRDRRRFKKLLE
+108 IDARDRRRFKKLQE

-183 RDQDRIDDL
+183 RDQERIDDA
-192 SDKNDSDPEHY
+192 SDQNDSDPDHY

-212 NGTDYIGKIG
+212 KGTDYIGKIG

-232 GLTGFEEVE
+232 GQTGFEEVE

-257 TPGNNLV
+257 TPGNNLQ

-275 EQAFAGKRG
+275 EQAFAGRRG

-293 GDILAFVSAPS
+293 GDVLAFVSAPS

-360 PGWGFS
+360 TSWGFQ
-366 DPGYYMFGGHR
+366 DPGSYTFGGHTFR
-377 FNNDVRSGQGWVDM
+377 NDVRSGQGWVDM
-391 NRAIMVSNDTY
+391 NRAIVVSNDTY
-402 FFMLAHDLGVDNIA
+402 FYMLAHDLGVNNIA

-421 LGFGQLTGIDIAGE
+421 WGFGQITGIDIAGE

-449 YRRPEQQRWYEGETI
+449 YRKPEQQKWYEGETI

-474 FTILQLAHATATLAD
+474 FTILQLAHATATLAN
-489 NGILMKPHLVKE
+489 NGIVMKPHLVRD

-506 TKAQHLTVPSESGRL
+506 TKGTRPVVRDPS
-521 DVKQSDIDVVKRGM
+521 DKIAVKQADIDFIKHAMEGVVT
-535 ENVTMNP
+535 N
-542 SGTAY
+542 GTASK
-547 QVFKNAPYTSAGK
+547 VFVGAPYQAAAK
-560 TGTAQVFSLQG
+560 TGTAQVYSLQG
-571 NKYQAHALAERLRD
+571 ANYKGHAIPENLRD

-594 AEKPQIAVA
+594 VDQPKIALA

-612 AQSAGPIARRVL
+612 AEAAGPIARKVL
-624 DYWMVDRLKPGVE
+624 DYYLIGKNKPGAE
-637 QAAVAA
+637 AAAVAA
-643 AASATEDASAPQ
+643 AASATQDASAPQ
-655 IGTAPGAASAGVPAS
+655 VGDAPLSRDGAQPLKIAAGFAALPMPGAAQ
-670 APASA
+670 A
-675 APASAASGAAAASA
+675 AAAAASGASAVMAPSAASA
-689 AAGASAGSAVAP
+689 ADGASAPVVASAVKSGTAPAVASASAAQAASAAKPASSSAVAKKPASRSSNAPHRPRPASDPEPTVAAPSREDAAQDTSPRQP
-701 AAAPTPV
+701 AA
-708 KVAAGFTPLPVPV
+708 
-721 TAPPPAP
+721 
-728 ASAASDAAA
+728 
-737 SNAAAENAA
+737 
-746 SSANAP
+746 
-752 RAASSA
+752 
-758 KNGKAANTKS
+758 
-768 RVNAAAQVSPDAP
+768 
-781 DTTDAVDGGTAN
+781 
-793 NAARPE
+793 
-799 AASLPRHFGPGPH
+799 
-812 RQRRPANAAAATL
+812 
-825 APPPKPATG
+825 G

>member
-35 RFLYLQVWN
+35 RFLFLQVW
-44 HSKYSLQADENRI
+44 HYSKYSLQADENRI

-87 ITPSKLTDTLDNTID
+87 ITPSKLNDSLENVID
-102 QLSTVI
+102 SLATVVS
-108 PIDQRDRRRFKKLLE
+108 IDARDRRRFKKLQE

-183 RDQDRIDDL
+183 RDQDRIDDA
-192 SDKNDSDPEHY
+192 SDQNDSDPDHY

-212 NGTDYIGKIG
+212 KGTDYIGKIG

-232 GLTGFEEVE
+232 GQTGFEEVE

-275 EQAFAGKRG
+275 EQAFAGRRG
-284 ALVAIEPST
+284 ALVAIEPSS
-293 GDILAFVSAPS
+293 GDVLAFVSAPS

-360 PGWGFS
+360 PSWGFQ
-366 DPGYYMFGGHR
+366 DPGSYTFGGHTFR
-377 FNNDVRSGQGWVDM
+377 NDVRSGQGWVDM
-391 NRAIMVSNDTY
+391 NRAIVVSNDTY
-402 FFMLAHDLGVDNIA
+402 FYMLAHDLGVNNIA

-421 LGFGQLTGIDIAGE
+421 WGFGQITGIDISGE

-449 YRRPEQQRWYEGETI
+449 YRKPEQQRWYEGETI

-474 FTILQLAHATATLAD
+474 FTILQLAHATATLAN
-489 NGILMKPHLVKE
+489 NGVVMKPHLVRDV
-501 IENPI
+501 ENPI
-506 TKAQHLTVPSESGRL
+506 TKDTRAVVRDPS
-521 DVKQSDIDVVKRGM
+521 DKIAVKQSDIDIIKRAMEAVVT
-535 ENVTMNP
+535 N
-542 SGTAY
+542 GTASKL
-547 QVFKNAPYTSAGK
+547 FIGAPYLAAGK
-560 TGTAQVFSLQG
+560 TGTAQVYSLQG
-571 NKYQAHALAERLRD
+571 ANYRGHATAEHLRD

-594 AEKPQIAVA
+594 AEQPKIALA

-612 AQSAGPIARRVL
+612 AESAGPIARRVL
-624 DYWMVDRLKPGVE
+624 DYYLVGKNKPGAE
-637 QAAVAA
+637 AAAVAA
-643 AASATEDASAPQ
+643 AASATQDASAPEVGGAPAPQ
-655 IGTAPGAASAGVPAS
+655 DAATQPVRVAAGFTALSMPGAASAAG
-670 APASA
+670 A
-675 APASAASGAAAASA
+675 APASAATAVGASAATAASA
-689 AAGASAGSAVAP
+689 A
-701 AAAPTPV
+701 
-708 KVAAGFTPLPVPV
+708 TPLPASS
-721 TAPPPAP
+721 TAKTPRKPRAPHQPRPGSEPAP
-728 ASAASDAAA
+728 SA
-737 SNAAAENAA
+737 
-746 SSANAP
+746 
-752 RAASSA
+752 
-758 KNGKAANTKS
+758 
-768 RVNAAAQVSPDAP
+768 
-781 DTTDAVDGGTAN
+781 
-793 NAARPE
+793 AARPGG
-799 AASLPRHFGPGPH
+799 SPLGGPSRDNGIQPTSPRQPVS
-812 RQRRPANAAAATL
+812 
-825 APPPKPATG
+825 G
-834 GIDE
+834 GIDA

>member
-1 MTEFKDT
+1 MAAEFKDT

-29 FGLIGF
+29 FGLIVF
-35 RFLYLQVWN
+35 RFLFLQVW
-44 HSKYSLQADENRI
+44 HYSKYSLQADENRI

-87 ITPSKLTDTLDNTID
+87 ITPSKLNDTLDNVIDNLATVITID
-102 QLSTVI
+102 A
-108 PIDQRDRRRFKKLLE
+108 RDRRNFKKLQE

-158 ARLFRQYPLGP
+158 ARLFRQYPLGA

-183 RDQDRIDDL
+183 RDQDRIDEA
-192 SDKNDSDPEHY
+192 SDENDKDPDHY

-212 NGTDYIGKIG
+212 KGTDYIGKIG

-232 GLTGFEEVE
+232 GQTGFEEVE

-284 ALVAIEPST
+284 ALVAIEPAT
-293 GDILAFVSAPS
+293 GDVLAFVSAPS

-360 PGWGFS
+360 PSWGFQ
-366 DPGYYMFGGHR
+366 DPGSYTFGGHTFR
-377 FNNDVRSGQGWVDM
+377 NDVRSGQGWIDL
-391 NRAIMVSNDTY
+391 NRAIVVSNDTY
-402 FFMLAHDLGVDNIA
+402 FFMLAHDLGVNAIA
-416 NFMKP
+416 GFMKP
-421 LGFGQLTGIDIAGE
+421 WGFGQITGIDIAGE
-435 ARGILPST
+435 AKGILPST

-449 YRRPEQQRWYEGETI
+449 YRKPEQQRWYEGETI

-474 FTILQLAHATATLAD
+474 FTILQLAHAVATLAN
-489 NGILMKPHLVKE
+489 NGVVLKPHLVKE
-501 IENPI
+501 VENPI
-506 TKAQHLTVPSESGRL
+506 TKDTRLTVPKDDGRIN
-521 DVKQSDIDVVKRGM
+521 VPQADIDIVKRAMVGV
-535 ENVTMNP
+535 VT
-542 SGTAY
+542 SGTASK
-547 QVFKNAPYTSAGK
+547 VFIGAPYQAAGK
-560 TGTAQVFSLQG
+560 TGTAQVYSLQG
-571 NKYQAHALAERLRD
+571 ANYKGHAIPENLRD

-594 AEKPQIAVA
+594 ADNPKIALA

-612 AQSAGPIARRVL
+612 AEVAGPIARHVL
-624 DYWMVDRLKPGVE
+624 DYYLIDRQKPGAE
-637 QAAVAA
+637 AAAVAA
-643 AASATEDASAPQ
+643 AASATADASAPV
-655 IGTAPGAASAGVPAS
+655 IG
-670 APASA
+670 
-675 APASAASGAAAASA
+675 
-689 AAGASAGSAVAP
+689 
-701 AAAPTPV
+701 AAPTSVEIVQPAS
-708 KVAAGFTPLPVPV
+708 VAAGFTPLPIPGAASNAAGAS
-721 TAPPPAP
+721 APSA
-728 ASAASDAAA
+728 ASAASDVAPAAPGGPVVTTPTDKERAKPVAATAADASAPFVATKMLDDPASAPAKTPVPRKSGPRHPRPASDPAPSAAA
-737 SNAAAENAA
+737 PSRDD
-746 SSANAP
+746 SIQPTSP
-752 RAASSA
+752 R
-758 KNGKAANTKS
+758 
-768 RVNAAAQVSPDAP
+768 QPVS
-781 DTTDAVDGGTAN
+781 
-793 NAARPE
+793 
-799 AASLPRHFGPGPH
+799 
-812 RQRRPANAAAATL
+812 
-825 APPPKPATG
+825 G

>member
-1 MTEFKDT
+1 MTEIKNT
-8 QQQLSK
+8 EQQLSK

-29 FGLIGF
+29 FGLIGL
-35 RFLYLQVWN
+35 RFLYLQVW
-44 HSKYSLQADENRI
+44 HFSKYSLQANENRI

-87 ITPSKLTDTLDNTID
+87 ITRSKINGTLDETID
-102 QLSTVI
+102 ELSQVI
-108 PIDQRDRRRFKKLLE
+108 PIDARDRRRFKKLLE

-132 IRTRLTDDEVAR
+132 IRTRLTDEEVAK

-158 ARLFRQYPLGP
+158 ARLFRQYPLGT

-183 RDQDRIDDL
+183 RDQERIDDA
-192 SDKNDSDPEHY
+192 SDANDESSDHY

-212 NGTDYIGKIG
+212 KGTDYVGKIG

-250 TLSRTQA
+250 TMSRTQA
-257 TPGNNLV
+257 TPGNNLQ

-293 GDILAFVSAPS
+293 GDVLAFVSAPS

-316 QTWDEL
+316 QTWDAL

-360 PGWGFS
+360 PGWGFQ
-366 DPGYYMFGGHR
+366 DPGYFTFGGHTFR
-377 FNNDVRSGQGWVDM
+377 NDVRSGQGWVDM
-391 NRAIMVSNDTY
+391 NRAIVVSNDTY
-402 FFMLAHDLGVDNIA
+402 FYMLARDLGVNA
-416 NFMKP
+416 MAGFMKP
-421 LGFGQLTGIDIAGE
+421 WGFGQITGIDIAGE

-449 YRRPEQQRWYEGETI
+449 YRKPEQQRWYEGETI

-474 FTILQLAHATATLAD
+474 FTILQLAHATATLAN
-489 NGILMKPHLVKE
+489 NGIVMKPHLVRD

-506 TKAQHLTVPSESGRL
+506 SKATRPVVRDPSNKIGVQQK
-521 DVKQSDIDVVKRGM
+521 DVDFIKRAMEGVV
-535 ENVTMNP
+535 T
-542 SGTAY
+542 SGTAAK
-547 QVFKNAPYTSAGK
+547 VFAGAPYQAAGK
-560 TGTAQVFSLQG
+560 TGTAQVYSLQG
-571 NKYQAHALAERLRD
+571 ANYKGHALAEHLRD

-594 AEKPQIAVA
+594 AEQPKIALA

-612 AQSAGPIARRVL
+612 AESAGPIARRVL
-624 DYWMVDRLKPGVE
+624 DYYLIDRMKPGAE
-637 QAAVAA
+637 AAAVAA
-643 AASATEDASAPQ
+643 AASATTDAGLPMIGGTQPPAAVALPASVANSSPAFSPQAASNPEVAKAASAP
-655 IGTAPGAASAGVPAS
+655 ALPAS
-670 APASA
+670 APKTSKPRGASATSA
-675 APASAASGAAAASA
+675 APSATLPASTPGRTP
-689 AAGASAGSAVAP
+689 AP
-701 AAAPTPV
+701 KKRPTGPTPSMV
-708 KVAAGFTPLPVPV
+708 RG
-721 TAPPPAP
+721 
-728 ASAASDAAA
+728 
-737 SNAAAENAA
+737 NEND
-746 SSANAP
+746 
-752 RAASSA
+752 
-758 KNGKAANTKS
+758 GV
-768 RVNAAAQVSPDAP
+768 RV
-781 DTTDAVDGGTAN
+781 
-793 NAARPE
+793 
-799 AASLPRHFGPGPH
+799 
-812 RQRRPANAAAATL
+812 L
-825 APPPKPATG
+825 APSG

>member
-8 QQQLSK
+8 QQQLTK

-35 RFLYLQVWN
+35 RFLFLQVW
-44 HSKYSLQADENRI
+44 HYSKYSLQADENRI

-87 ITPSKLTDTLDNTID
+87 ITPSKLNDTLENVIDNLATVVSID
-102 QLSTVI
+102 A
-108 PIDQRDRRRFKKLLE
+108 RDRRRFKKLQE

-183 RDQDRIDDL
+183 RDQDRIDDA
-192 SDKNDSDPEHY
+192 SDQNDSDPDHY

-212 NGTDYIGKIG
+212 KGTDYIGKIG

-232 GLTGFEEVE
+232 GQTGFEEVE

-250 TLSRTQA
+250 TMSRTQA

-275 EQAFAGKRG
+275 EQAFAGHRG

-293 GDILAFVSAPS
+293 GDVLAFVSAPS

-360 PGWGFS
+360 PGWGFQ
-366 DPGYYMFGGHR
+366 DPGYYTFGGHTFR
-377 FNNDVRSGQGWVDM
+377 NDVRSGQGWVDM
-391 NRAIMVSNDTY
+391 NRAIVVSNDTY
-402 FFMLAHDLGVDNIA
+402 FYMLAHDLGVNNIA

-421 LGFGQLTGIDIAGE
+421 WGFGQITGIDIAGE
-435 ARGILPST
+435 AKGILPST
-443 EWKRKA
+443 DWKRHA
-449 YRRPEQQRWYEGETI
+449 YRRPEQQKWYEGETV

-474 FTILQLAHATATLAD
+474 YTILQLAHATATLAN
-489 NGILMKPHLVKE
+489 NGVVMKPHLVRD

-506 TKAQHLTVPSESGRL
+506 SKETRPVVRDPS
-521 DVKQSDIDVVKRGM
+521 DKIAVKQQDIDFIKRAMEGVVT
-535 ENVTMNP
+535 N
-542 SGTAY
+542 GTAAK
-547 QVFKNAPYTSAGK
+547 VFAGAPYQAAGK
-560 TGTAQVFSLQG
+560 TGTAQVYSLQG
-571 NKYQAHALAERLRD
+571 ANYKGHAIPENLRD

-594 AEKPQIAVA
+594 VEQPKIALA

-612 AQSAGPIARRVL
+612 AESAGPIARKVL
-624 DYWMVDRLKPGVE
+624 DYYLIGKNKPGAEEAAVTAAASTTVE
-637 QAAVAA
+637 ASAPQVGDMPALHDGAQSLKIAAGFKALPGALPAVAA
-643 AASATEDASAPQ
+643 AASGASAAVAASGA
-655 IGTAPGAASAGVPAS
+655 IGASGPVAASAGAVAAAPATAPAAATATAARAAS
-670 APASA
+670 APK
-675 APASAASGAAAASA
+675 PASASA
-689 AAGASAGSAVAP
+689 AAKKSTPRSSGAPHKPRPASEPTPTVAAPSREDSVQNASPRQP
-701 AAAPTPV
+701 AA
-708 KVAAGFTPLPVPV
+708 
-721 TAPPPAP
+721 
-728 ASAASDAAA
+728 
-737 SNAAAENAA
+737 
-746 SSANAP
+746 
-752 RAASSA
+752 
-758 KNGKAANTKS
+758 
-768 RVNAAAQVSPDAP
+768 
-781 DTTDAVDGGTAN
+781 
-793 NAARPE
+793 
-799 AASLPRHFGPGPH
+799 
-812 RQRRPANAAAATL
+812 
-825 APPPKPATG
+825 G